1 MECMGRPTTRKY
13 RKQASDTV
21 QLIHK
26 CGVVRMVEG
35 WVDDAPQGQGDRYSG
50 GRPERCHSNFVLR
63 GGRAIEN
70 PRVGGSIPPL
80 ATISFGV
87 HSGYNPGICGT
98 ASSCLGGHPL
108 SSQANTPPS
117 LVDDLVE
124 LGVRPGAVV
133 MVHSSLREIGWTIGG
148 PVTVIRALLE
158 VLGSEGTLVMPAESP
173 QMSDPADWNDDR
185 AQTGVVR
192 RDSRAPASIRPSNNA
207 DDYGCDRRSLS
218 HLSRYP
224 QK

>member
-1 MECMGRPTTRKY
+1 MASQGLPVGTTRKSAC
-13 RKQASDTV
+13 RWFDS
-21 QLIHK
+21 
-26 CGVVRMVEG
+26 
-35 WVDDAPQGQGDRYSG
+35 APGHH
-50 GRPERCHSNFVLR
+50 PCL
-63 GGRAIEN
+63 
-70 PRVGGSIPPL
+70 
-80 ATISFGV
+80 V
-87 HSGYNPGICGT
+87 HSGNIPVG
-98 ASSCLGGHPL
+98 SRVCLGGHSL

-133 MVHSSLREIGWTIGG
+133 MVHSSLRQIGWTVGG

-185 AQTGVVR
+185 AETGVVR
-192 RDSRAPASIRPSNNA
+192 RDSRAPASIRSSNNA

-218 HLSRYP
+218 HVSRYP
-224 QK
+224 PK